1 VREHSED
8 GRVDIR
14 LSEKIPVNRVY
25 PSGSLRHGRKGLLMT
40 TFTRVDRR
48 DADCVTI
55 VFWSK
60 EGLPHCRI
68 LGPTKL
74 IFGQKFELDS
84 PLEGSSFVSLT
95 LSVGMQFAKDVA
107 VPLVIADPEGLWNH
121 SWGTLSDRNVNQ
133 VQPSQ

>member
-1 VREHSED
+1 
-8 GRVDIR
+8 
-14 LSEKIPVNRVY
+14 
-25 PSGSLRHGRKGLLMT
+25 MT

-84 PLEGSSFVSLT
+84 PPEGSSFVSLT
-95 LSVGMQFAKDVA
+95 LTVGMQLARDAA
-107 VPLVIADPEGLWNH
+107 VPLVIADPEGLWND
-121 SWGTLSDRNVNQ
+121 SWGILSDRNVIA
-133 VQPSQ
+133 PSPAIAMSESSSTPLAAAFQAATQ